1 MVDSQVTSCSN
12 VLCLS
17 QPGGGSACLS
27 LATDR
32 ALASGRGCFFL
43 LGRLG
48 RMEPE
53 VAQKRWDF
61 I

>member
-32 ALASGRGCFFL
+32 ALPAGADVFSP
-43 LGRLG
+43 GRLG
-48 RMEPE
+48 RMQPE
-53 VAQKRWDF
+53 VAQKRRDF